1 MTLPPLFSCH
11 FPTYVKDCS
20 NHEID
25 VLWYH
30 SDFTQSRYPPG
41 QEISE
46 ACTLICL
53 LVAVRIS
60 REHLLIHDIE
70 NCSKLNIIVAE
81 AMIEGNAIHAWLIK
95 ERLISHPYLSTEEA
109 LKYGGKSLNEL
120 KEWKFNVFHEEIGIS
135 LYKNINTFLYEWYKT
150 PKSHTLFM
158 LLITCGRTILFI
170 FQEITYKVMLFDSH
184 SHITA
189 SNSNRGLVIAQ
200 TTIDRLESLCNWYTE
215 KVLKNCYNTQANKYE
230 LAFLYS
236 YNAECSNNHRALCEC
251 QQFCKI

>member
-41 QEISE
+41 QE
-46 ACTLICL
+46 T
-53 LVAVRIS
+53 
-60 REHLLIHDIE
+60 
-70 NCSKLNIIVAE
+70 E